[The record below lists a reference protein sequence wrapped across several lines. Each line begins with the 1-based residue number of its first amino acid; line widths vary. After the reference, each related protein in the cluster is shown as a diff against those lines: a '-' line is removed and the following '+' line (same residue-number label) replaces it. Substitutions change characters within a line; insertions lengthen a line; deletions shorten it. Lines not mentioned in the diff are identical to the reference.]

1 VAPHRRIHF
10 GWDFSQDAIFGI
22 GKGAKGLLQGEPSG
36 PALLSGE
43 SAGIEGS
50 VVALVLCL
58 AVSAFLLAAARRKG
72 NFVGVGGD
80 RRRSVR

>member
-1 VAPHRRIHF
+1 
-10 GWDFSQDAIFGI
+10 
-22 GKGAKGLLQGEPSG
+22 LQGEASG

-58 AVSAFLLAAARRKG
+58 VVSAFLLAAARRRG
-72 NFVGVGGD
+72 NFVGFGGD
-80 RRRSVR
+80 KRRSVR